1 MNKIGQISVIKSLYL
16 AILKKTGISLLMSEK
31 MMLIISLIVFFW
43 TWMDLL
49 TSMPYLKKVRKYQLK
64 LRIKPWI
71 TTAIDTSILVKN
83 SLFRKY
89 IKLKNPV

>member
-71 TTAIDTSILVKN
+71 TTAIHTSILVKN